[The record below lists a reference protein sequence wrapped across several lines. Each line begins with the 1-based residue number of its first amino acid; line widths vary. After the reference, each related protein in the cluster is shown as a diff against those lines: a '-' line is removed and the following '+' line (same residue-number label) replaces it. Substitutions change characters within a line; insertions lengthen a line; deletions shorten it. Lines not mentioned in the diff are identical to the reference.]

1 MTDLHDTIRAALE
14 AATKGPWRSMRNGNQ
29 RIAEKDG
36 RLQHVGASTVT
47 GLPRAWNPAGIV
59 ADDPSVSRFTD
70 ADADLIASAPQ
81 WLAELLAEC
90 EALTVKRDRYL
101 HALELVA
108 PDGRGLQ
115 LFLGEGPA
123 PGMPMYGSVCTE
135 SPYLIATKPEGP
147 DASFAGAREVYQ
159 YTYDEDTQHEAEHC
173 TVGYFVTEDWLC
185 ERDAGAEEKNRE
197 ALARA
202 EAAERER
209 DEARSRAEQLAMV
222 VTERPHNGHLMSIV
236 AMRTR
241 ERDSARDLAVHRG
254 EQIQRLQAE
263 IAQHL
268 AFRAEVNDALPRP
281 FGVTVIG
288 AIKALRA
295 EVEARPAIT
304 EDDIDAI
311 REGIYGD
318 DRMSR
323 KTLEAALAA
332 LSRVAHASQPKGDGK
347 GFIR

>member
-1 MTDLHDTIRAALE
+1 MTDHEDIRKALA
-14 AATKGPWRSMRNGNQ
+14 AATPGRWAKCNTADVFTDDDAAKRGEPGTH
-29 RIAEKDG
+29 IADC
-36 RLQHVGASTVT
+36 
-47 GLPRAWNPAGIV
+47 
-59 ADDPSVSRFTD
+59 DPSSDKDVSRARSD
-70 ADADLIASAPQ
+70 AHLIANAPQ
-81 WLAELLAEC
+81 WLAGLLEETTTLKAE
-90 EALTVKRDRYL
+90 RDRYL

-159 YTYDEDTQHEAEHC
+159 YTYDEDTQREAEHC
-173 TVGYFVTEDWLC
+173 AVGYFVTEDWLC

-332 LSRVAHASQPKGDGK
+332 LSRVAHASQAKCDG
-347 GFIR
+347 GGHG